1 MSNALAREIFL
12 ATGLVAL
19 LLGSMFL
26 STGTFPPM
34 VVVESGSMMH
44 DDEGQIGAIDPGDL
58 VLVINPE
65 RKDIVT
71 FVELSLIHI

>member
-12 ATGLVAL
+12 ATGLVTL

-44 DDEGQIGAIDPGDL
+44 NAEGPIGAIDPGDL
-58 VLVINPE
+58 ILVSNP
-65 RKDIVT
+65 D
-71 FVELSLIHI
+71 S

>member
-12 ATGLVAL
+12 ATGLVTL

-44 DDEGQIGAIDPGDL
+44 NDEGQIGAIDPGDL
-58 VLVINPE
+58 ILVINPE

-71 FVELSLIHI
+71 LSRPKIH